1 MTRIESILLQVRD
14 VLADHKKQRWSDEVL
29 IRLLNEGLLNFILQA
44 RTLKLKAYIE
54 LENNTAVYD
63 LSKYAISIDRV
74 QYLEKVLGSKTEEEM
89 DKMNISWQIKEG
101 SEPELIVFD
110 NQKQGVFRIY
120 PIITQNALDNIEQNS
135 LYGILI
141 DINVIDD
148 LFKLPS
154 FGNVSYEGK
163 KFIIVYYTG
172 KPRILTIDS
181 VDEDIDLDTLYD
193 QAMISYISGQALRFD
208 ADTLNR
214 QFGAEQLSIYKS
226 YVEQAKV
233 KEAEANNTFIRRDV
247 AYKGFV

>member
-29 IRLLNEGLLNFILQA
+29 IRLLNEGLLNFILQS

-181 VDEDIDLDTLYD
+181 ADEDIDLDTLYD

>member
-44 RTLKLKAYIE
+44 RTLKLKTYIE

-89 DKMNISWQIKEG
+89 DKMDISWQVKEG

-110 NQKQGVFRIY
+110 NQKQGAFRIY

-154 FGNVSYEGK
+154 FGNAPFGGK

-247 AYKGFV
+247 AYKGFL

>member
-1 MTRIESILLQVRD
+1 LTRIESILLQVRD

-181 VDEDIDLDTLYD
+181 ADDDIDLDTLYD

>member
-29 IRLLNEGLLNFILQA
+29 IRLFNEALLNFILQA

-54 LENNTAVYD
+54 LENNTAIYD
-63 LSKYAISIDRV
+63 FSKYAISVDRV

-89 DKMNISWQIKEG
+89 DKFDISWQIREG
-101 SEPELIVFD
+101 NEPELAVFD
-110 NQKQGVFRIY
+110 NQKQGVFRLY
-120 PIITQNALDNIEQNS
+120 PIVTSNALDNIEQNS

-141 DINVIDD
+141 DINVVDD

-154 FGNVSYEGK
+154 FGNASYSGK

-172 KPRILTIDS
+172 KPRIVTLSTLD
-181 VDEDIDLDTLYD
+181 DEIDLDSLYD
-193 QAMISYISGQALRFD
+193 QAIISYISGQALRFD

-233 KEAEANNTFIRRDV
+233 KEAEANNTFIRRDI
-247 AYKGFV
+247 AYKGFI

>member
-74 QYLEKVLGSKTEEEM
+74 QYLEM

-172 KPRILTIDS
+172 KPRIVTIDS
-181 VDEDIDLDTLYD
+181 ADEDIDLDTLYD

>member
-110 NQKQGVFRIY
+110 NQKQGGFRIY

>member
-89 DKMNISWQIKEG
+89 DKMDISWQVKEG
-101 SEPELIVFD
+101 SKPELIVFD

-181 VDEDIDLDTLYD
+181 ADEDIDLDTLYD

>member
-172 KPRILTIDS
+172 KPRILTIAS
-181 VDEDIDLDTLYD
+181 ADEDIDLDTLYD